1 MINADSFQAA
11 RAVVS
16 QYLSHNECVLA
27 NHQPLDRELISD
39 ALTHYIRTHRSDEET
54 ELMVAQYPILLDCEL
69 LSSDDG
75 MPHIQ
80 PITGTHHQRQ
90 HGAFYTPVAMI
101 NQILQHILTADHE
114 PESICDPA
122 CGTGLFLTQAA
133 RLIAERR
140 SRRLNEPYAASLHWV
155 VCHAIYGAELDA
167 GAAKLARSLLSAMD
181 DHHPESIKA
190 LEAHIIH
197 ADALLTDWPRQFDT
211 VVGNPPYID
220 SESMIRHQPETR
232 RLISERYASATG
244 NWDIYIPFVELA
256 MKLTQPGGTFGL
268 ITPTGLLH
276 ARYAT
281 SIQKMILTQT
291 TPTVYLDYS
300 QTRPFDNASVEVGVL
315 VCRKGSS
322 DPCGTLQRVR
332 YDKKLMATD
341 RQSAPLSRMRQQP
354 MTPMGAIWD
363 IDEVSLRI
371 AALPDRLGD
380 YLACSDGA
388 STGEAYQIAELL
400 IDRDAL
406 PTDLRLVNTGTID
419 PYRLLWGVKPITYI
433 KRQMLH
439 PVVPA
444 EVLRAK
450 LPRRHSQ
457 AMQTKVVIAGLCTK
471 LEAAVAP
478 AGVLCGKSAVQAIP
492 VADVCVYAVTAY
504 LNSTPIR
511 RYMSQMHGTSLTGK
525 RGLQVTRR
533 SIEAIPAPPLYLLA
547 DGSDL
552 SQLGRQA
559 HELGCGE
566 QMQSAVDALVL
577 GLLP

>member
-1 MINADSFQAA
+1 MINAGSFQTA

-16 QYLSHNECVLA
+16 QYLHENKSIYTDHKPLGADTVSEALA
-27 NHQPLDRELISD
+27 Q
-39 ALTHYIRTHRSDEET
+39 YIRTHQPDEET
-54 ELMVAQYPILLDCEL
+54 KLVAAQYPLLLDCEVGL
-69 LSSDDG
+69 GDDG
-75 MPHIQ
+75 LPCIQ
-80 PITGTHHQRQ
+80 PIAGGQQQRK
-90 HGAFYTPVAMI
+90 HGAFYTPVLII
-101 NQILQHILTADHE
+101 NQILQHIMPGDHE

-133 RLIAERR
+133 KLIAERR
-140 SRRLNEPYAASLHWV
+140 SRRLDEPFATSLHWV
-155 VCHAIYGAELDA
+155 ICHAIYGAELDA
-167 GAAKLARSLLSAMD
+167 GAAKLARCVLAAMV
-181 DHHPESIKA
+181 DHHPEAIKA
-190 LEAHIIH
+190 LEANIIH
-197 ADALLTDWPRQFDT
+197 ADALLTAWPRQFEL

-220 SESMIRHQPETR
+220 SESMMRHQPDKR
-232 RLISERYASATG
+232 WLIIERYSSATG

-256 MKLTQPGGTFGL
+256 MKLTQPGGYFGL

-276 ARYAT
+276 ARYAQ
-281 SIQKMILTQT
+281 SIQEMILVQT

-300 QTRPFDNASVEVGVL
+300 QSKPFDNASVEVGVL
-315 VCRKGSS
+315 ICRKEPPGS
-322 DPCGTLQRVR
+322 GGQLERIR
-332 YDKKLMATD
+332 YDKKLMVTD
-341 RQSAPLSRMRQQP
+341 RQSAPFSRIRQQP

-363 IDEVSLRI
+363 IDEISLRI

-380 YLACSDGA
+380 FLVCSDGA
-388 STGEAYQIAELL
+388 ATSEAYQIAEWL

-444 EVLRAK
+444 EVLFEK
-450 LPRRHSQ
+450 LPRRYAQ
-457 AMQTKVVIAGLCTK
+457 AMQTKVVMAGLSTQ

-492 VADVCVYAVTAY
+492 VYSVCVYAVTAY

-533 SIEAIPAPPLYLLA
+533 SIEAIPAPPLCHLA
-547 DGSDL
+547 DGSGL

-559 HELGCGE
+559 HESGCDE
-566 QMQSAVDALVL
+566 QMQSAIDALVL
-577 GLLP
+577 GLLV